1 MSLVGIKIPVRG
13 WASKESWAETL
24 FHSTLW
30 SSKQVLT
37 RSLICCVGL
46 IKTLLICWM
55 IILDCEHWYWRVGK
69 SSLKW
74 LILLTLTL
82 ETKSEENDHE
92 VKFQEIKSHIFQ
104 EGKRS
109 IRRSKVLFIRKSKVS
124 IIFANFVLEVQRTIR
139 RSKVKINFQSPDQF
153 VCHKYDQEMESWLK
167 WFLNFWSP
175 ENFCKQN
182 FDHEIKTI

>member
-1 MSLVGIKIPVRG
+1 
-13 WASKESWAETL
+13 
-24 FHSTLW
+24 
-30 SSKQVLT
+30 LT

-92 VKFQEIKSHIFQ
+92 VKFQEIKSLIYQ
-104 EGKRS
+104 E
-109 IRRSKVLFIRKSKVS
+109 VKSFNN
-124 IIFANFVLEVQRTIR
+124 IC
-139 RSKVKINFQSPDQF
+139 QF
-153 VCHKYDQEMESWLK
+153 CSGGPKNDQE
-167 WFLNFWSP
+167 
-175 ENFCKQN
+175 
-182 FDHEIKTI
+182 IKS